1 MATALTVPFSVS
13 DQVFVNYPYPDSY
26 YFDVQTRTVSQ
37 IKLTAAGDTAV
48 ISFTSGNSVNYTDA
62 VPSCFTT
69 AALAAAANI
78 TDVISRSAAN
88 CVLDAT
94 TSDASTAAQASV
106 TLGRIG

>member
-1 MATALTVPFSVS
+1 MAAVSLGFEVGDTVY
-13 DQVFVNYPYPDSY
+13 VNYPYPDSY
-26 YFDVQTRTVSQ
+26 YFDVQTRVVSQ
-37 IKLTAAGDTAV
+37 IKLTSAGEVGV

-62 VPSCFTT
+62 VPTCFTT

-94 TSDASTAAQASV
+94 TSEASTAAQASV

>member
-1 MATALTVPFSVS
+1 MAAVSLAFEVGDTVY
-13 DQVFVNYPYPDSY
+13 VNYPFPSSY
-26 YFDVQTRTVSQ
+26 YFDVQTKVVSQ
-37 IKLTAAGDTAV
+37 IKLTASGEVSV
-48 ISFTSGNSVNYTDA
+48 ISFTSGTSVNYTDA
-62 VPSCFTT
+62 VPTVFTT

-94 TSDASTAAQASV
+94 TSEASTAAQASV

>member
-1 MATALTVPFSVS
+1 MAAVSLGFEVGDTVY
-13 DQVFVNYPYPDSY
+13 VNYPYPDSY
-26 YFDVQTRTVSQ
+26 YFDVQTRVVSQ
-37 IKLTAAGDTAV
+37 IKLTGAAEVAV

-62 VPSCFTT
+62 VPTCFTT
-69 AALAAAANI
+69 SALAAAANI

-94 TSDASTAAQASV
+94 TSEASTAAQASV